1 LPALLVRTDV
11 FVSLG
16 GFDARTPESVQAVDL
31 CWRARLAG
39 HRVAVVPAAEVQHE
53 AQPETQSIAEQWAA
67 ARWLRLKH
75 AGLLAMIGGWLW
87 GLLAAMYRI
96 VVGLLVKDPATG
108 FAQAS
113 GIFQTLGRVAPLL
126 RSRSEAKATRTR
138 PFDAVDELRPSR
150 ARVRDYR
157 RSVLEIS
164 EPDRVIGDGTGVSA
178 APQEATGGHDDFD
191 ELATPDRNWVGT
203 GAVTLII
210 ALGAVALLGLRHLL
224 GVPALAGGNLLPV
237 TGDLGVLAAK
247 AASGWSLTG
256 A

>member
-1 LPALLVRTDV
+1 M
-11 FVSLG
+11 
-16 GFDARTPESVQAVDL
+16 
-31 CWRARLAG
+31 
-39 HRVAVVPAAEVQHE
+39 AVVPAAEVNE
-53 AQPETQSIAEQWAA
+53 AQTGPKASCEQWAA

-75 AGLLAMIGGWLW
+75 AGVLAMIGGWLW
-87 GLLAAMYRI
+87 GLLAALYRI

-126 RSRSEAKATRTR
+126 RSRSDAKATRTR

-191 ELATPDRNWVGT
+191 ELAPPDRNWVGT
-203 GAVTLII
+203 GAVT
-210 ALGAVALLGLRHLL
+210 
-224 GVPALAGGNLLPV
+224 
-237 TGDLGVLAAK
+237 
-247 AASGWSLTG
+247 
-256 A
+256 

>member
-1 LPALLVRTDV
+1 WFLTENTVVSEDALAQQLQAVEISPSVTIAGAKQLVDRQLIDVGLTVAHSGDVLSMIEPGELDQGQYDHRTDTFAVALPALLVRTDV

-150 ARVRDYR
+150 AR
-157 RSVLEIS
+157 
-164 EPDRVIGDGTGVSA
+164 
-178 APQEATGGHDDFD
+178 
-191 ELATPDRNWVGT
+191 
-203 GAVTLII
+203 
-210 ALGAVALLGLRHLL
+210 
-224 GVPALAGGNLLPV
+224 
-237 TGDLGVLAAK
+237 
-247 AASGWSLTG
+247 
-256 A
+256 